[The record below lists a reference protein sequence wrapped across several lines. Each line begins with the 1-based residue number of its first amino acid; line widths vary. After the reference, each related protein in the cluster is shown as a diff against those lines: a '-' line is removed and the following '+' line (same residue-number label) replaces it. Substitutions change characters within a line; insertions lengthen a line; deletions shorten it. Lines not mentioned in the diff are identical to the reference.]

1 MITMGN
7 NYYVERDDLT
17 QMAEMIRTS
26 IRGPDGI
33 GIHQD
38 PGMEKEVRML
48 PDRLSTFISKEPVVP
63 EPRGESKTVMQ
74 HSPTGLKITNTLSS
88 ASDKRKDEAKSHG

>member
-38 PGMEKEVRML
+38 PGMEKEV
-48 PDRLSTFISKEPVVP
+48 
-63 EPRGESKTVMQ
+63 
-74 HSPTGLKITNTLSS
+74 
-88 ASDKRKDEAKSHG
+88 